1 MPEPIK
7 PTKATDA
14 PAKQQQ
20 SGAESLK
27 PSTGTADL
35 PFEVIRCS
43 YHSLEAAAGK
53 IKRATNTRIEKLPG
67 PKKKILL
74 ITFPPS
80 AALDALHGYRAQVEN
95 LRQVFAD
102 SEQAAQ
108 EGLDFLRQ
116 EAETANQIDL
126 LESTTPAVA
135 GLEALAGIPAMIA
148 GGAFQVLQLLQQDV
162 SYQGR
167 EVTLHPLALTLH
179 LASMWEND
187 PQVHVIC
194 PRLYPASSAAF
205 KSLVELYASLGVHR
219 QSAYRKVH
227 GLVQAVAK
235 LKPDNPKLP
244 VVQFSL
250 NFSRELFDSADQVYE
265 QLGRRLDA
273 ASAVEEKQPG
283 APSLLEL
290 IRAGLLV
297 EEAQKDENSVVLYHQ
312 LFASGG
318 HVRTVKSVLRTLFFG
333 DGVST
338 SGGVVAGFALIHPQ
352 TARIQCSSTYGA
364 NSVWERGK
372 PPMATP

>member
-7 PTKATDA
+7 PTKATDP
-14 PAKQQQ
+14 PAKQQG
-20 SGAESLK
+20 GAESVK
-27 PSTGTADL
+27 PSTGTAEL
-35 PFEVIRCS
+35 PFEVIRCA

-53 IKRATNTRIEKLPG
+53 IKRATSTRIERLPG
-67 PKKKILL
+67 PDKKILL
-74 ITFPPS
+74 IPFPPS
-80 AALDALHGYRAQVEN
+80 AALDALNGYRAQVDN

-102 SEQAAQ
+102 SEQTAQ
-108 EGLDFLRQ
+108 EGLDFLRK
-116 EAETANQIDL
+116 EAETADQIGL
-126 LESTTPAVA
+126 LEATTPAPAARESGVP
-135 GLEALAGIPAMIA
+135 GIIA
-148 GGAFQVLQLLQQDV
+148 SAAVQVLQLLQQEV
-162 SYQGR
+162 NYQGR

-187 PQVHVIC
+187 PKIHVIC
-194 PRLYPASSAAF
+194 PRLYPAPSAAF
-205 KSLVELYASLGVHR
+205 TSLVQVYASLGIQR

-273 ASAVEEKQPG
+273 APVNDEKQPG

-290 IRAGLLV
+290 IRTGLLV
-297 EEAQKDENSVVLYHQ
+297 EEAQGDVNTVVLYHQ

-364 NSVWERGK
+364 SSVWERGK